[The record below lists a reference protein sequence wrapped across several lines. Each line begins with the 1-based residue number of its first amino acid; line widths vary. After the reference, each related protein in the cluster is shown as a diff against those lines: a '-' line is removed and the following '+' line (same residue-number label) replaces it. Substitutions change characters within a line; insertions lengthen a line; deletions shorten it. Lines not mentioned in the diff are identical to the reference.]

1 MTASLSY
8 RILSL
13 GRAASLFGGLL
24 LAGWP
29 ALAQGPEVT
38 KQCAMLPAA
47 KVRAV
52 FGAFDDVMASG
63 GYIPGGEVPNVA
75 KVHEMSISTC
85 VFRRQ
90 STREVLQ
97 IIADWYPSFDDAAE
111 GFEHASRAQSHGV
124 PYYTKGVKKGPIQ
137 VFEGKGRSLAYLS
150 NSVVMAH
157 WLAVNGTSVQPTE
170 VPGERL
176 TPLLVEILCP
186 AFPACKVPAL
196 KP

>member
-1 MTASLSY
+1 MKTSPSC
-8 RILSL
+8 RFSRL
-13 GRAASLFGGLL
+13 GRVASLFGSLL

-38 KQCAMLPAA
+38 KECVMLPAA

-63 GYIPGGEVPNVA
+63 GYIPGGEVPHVA

-97 IIADWYPSFDDAAE
+97 IIANWYPSFDDAAE
-111 GFEHASRAQSHGV
+111 GFEHASQAESHGV

-137 VFEGKGRSLAYLS
+137 VFEGNGRSLAYLS

-157 WLAVNGTSVQPTE
+157 WLVVKGTSVQPAD
-170 VPGERL
+170 VPGKRL
-176 TPLLVEILCP
+176 TPLLVSILCP
-186 AFPACKVPAL
+186 EFPTCKIPAL